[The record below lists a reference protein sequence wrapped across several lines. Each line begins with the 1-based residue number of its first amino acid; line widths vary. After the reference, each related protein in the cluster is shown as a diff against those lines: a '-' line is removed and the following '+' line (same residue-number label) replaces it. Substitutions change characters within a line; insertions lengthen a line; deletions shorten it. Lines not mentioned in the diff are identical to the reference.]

1 MSAPSTEVGPGFL
14 AFVVFFFLAIALWL
28 LMRSMFT
35 RVRRMNLAQRAQ
47 EQREQEAARD
57 GRAPPPAGAADE
69 RPVGEPGSGLG
80 DGPEEGQRRGDEV

>member
-14 AFVVFFFLAIALWL
+14 AFVVFFFLAVVLWL

-47 EQREQEAARD
+47 EKQDQEAAR
-57 GRAPPPAGAADE
+57 GAGTPTSAEAADE
-69 RPVGEPGSGLG
+69 RPAGERGSGLG
-80 DGPEEGQRRGDEV
+80 DGAEEGQRRGDEV